1 MILVIGGIAAL
12 DWAQEGFGDMID
24 EVVQYRA
31 RGVPIAII
39 SEGRWVEA
47 LP

>member
-1 MILVIGGIAAL
+1 MIGALAAAE
-12 DWAQEGFGDMID
+12 WSQEGFGGMVD

-31 RGVPIAII
+31 RGVPIAIV
-39 SEGRWVEA
+39 SEEHWADA